1 MIFKTNSFKII
12 LILLAGIVIVA
23 FYARKT
29 FSDGRL
35 ENNKDQVNA
44 VLITPTKYDK
54 TFGAS
59 VKNAKVFY
67 DFFDEAL
74 EKIESKKYD
83 AAIRILNDSLPHVG
97 IIVERNMVYHEL
109 AKIYQLQGDLEQEL
123 KCLEAILNS
132 IPKNAPASEL
142 KDKDYQRA
150 AELRQLLAAKS
161 QSSNPT
167 T

>member
-1 MIFKTNSFKII
+1 
-12 LILLAGIVIVA
+12 
-23 FYARKT
+23 
-29 FSDGRL
+29 
-35 ENNKDQVNA
+35 
-44 VLITPTKYDK
+44 
-54 TFGAS
+54 
-59 VKNAKVFY
+59 
-67 DFFDEAL
+67 
-74 EKIESKKYD
+74 
-83 AAIRILNDSLPHVG
+83 
-97 IIVERNMVYHEL
+97 MVYHEL

-132 IPKNAPASEL
+132 IPKNATASEL